1 MLIMRKQFTH
11 ACWIIGLRMFLFRY
25 WILWDR
31 SSAAEDY
38 VDNYIIII
46 IFHAS
51 KDSWLKIA
59 VDELNIIQLFHSIH
73 FICDH
78 NIRMLLGVL
87 VSCVWGFGG
96 VGVRGDWRLGEE
108 GGAGFIS
115 CGGAPWFCVT
125 PVGMAK
131 LPDFWAKSP
140 NLPEHFLFFLNP
152 GLPGPRPLRL
162 LV

>member
-1 MLIMRKQFTH
+1 
-11 ACWIIGLRMFLFRY
+11 MFLFRY

-87 VSCVWGFGG
+87 VSCVC
-96 VGVRGDWRLGEE
+96 
-108 GGAGFIS
+108 A
-115 CGGAPWFCVT
+115 
-125 PVGMAK
+125 
-131 LPDFWAKSP
+131 
-140 NLPEHFLFFLNP
+140 
-152 GLPGPRPLRL
+152 
-162 LV
+162 